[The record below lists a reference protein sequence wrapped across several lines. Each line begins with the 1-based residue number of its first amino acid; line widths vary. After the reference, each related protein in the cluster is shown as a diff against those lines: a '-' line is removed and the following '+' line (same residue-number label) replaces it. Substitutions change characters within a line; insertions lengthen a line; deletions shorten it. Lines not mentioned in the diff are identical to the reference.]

1 MSQRPGSDRRRGASL
16 SMRRDWAIIPAV
28 VGLVFG
34 ARALLGLGGPAY
46 WDPASLLDW
55 LAMVGWSLAL
65 LSLVPGTWM
74 LVAMVGPLRPVV
86 ISGSLVVTMALTA
99 AFANLVED
107 GLGIELF
114 GGLYVLSM
122 LGLAFSL
129 GLFSVALAL
138 ARQLWLSLVPLLTV
152 TGLLATEIGGLFVV
166 AATWLALAWRM
177 RRAPDPG

>member
-1 MSQRPGSDRRRGASL
+1 MSRGAAGKL

-28 VGLVFG
+28 VGLAFG
-34 ARALLGLGGPAY
+34 ARALLWLGGPAY

-55 LAMVGWSLAL
+55 LAVVGWSLAL
-65 LSLVPGTWM
+65 LALVPGTWL

-86 ISGSLVVTMALTA
+86 LSGSLVVTMALTA
-99 AFANLVED
+99 AVANLLED

-114 GGLYVLSM
+114 GGLYVLSI
-122 LGLAFSL
+122 LGLALSL
-129 GLFSVALAL
+129 TIFSVALAL
-138 ARQLWLSLVPLLTV
+138 GRQLWLSLIPLLTV